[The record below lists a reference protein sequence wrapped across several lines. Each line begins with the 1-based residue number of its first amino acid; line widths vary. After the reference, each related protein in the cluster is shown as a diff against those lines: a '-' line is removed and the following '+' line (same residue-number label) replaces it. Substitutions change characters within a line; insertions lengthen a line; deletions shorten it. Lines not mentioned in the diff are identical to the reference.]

1 MIDCVEIVSRH
12 FEILEVKRGGGRL
25 AVHLGLPLRGGD
37 LEDVMASLY
46 KDLTA
51 SGCYPYFSREELGLV
66 LYIHRPEAG
75 ARRRAL
81 ALALAAATLATVYMS
96 GLALSDP
103 SRGLSWSP
111 LAYLV
116 GLLFPLLVHEM
127 GHWIVMR
134 LNRVPASLPYMI
146 PAPPLQLGF
155 LGTFGA
161 VINMRWLPPTLDS
174 LTVMAVMGPLAGFVV
189 AVPLAV
195 VGLQHSLLLPPQEAA
210 ARGDLIGIPLMP
222 LVMLLLGGAL
232 GLPSD
237 RVVVL
242 SPLAFASYVV
252 FIVTF
257 LNLIPVGMLDGGH
270 IIRGVVGERMHQAIS
285 LLVVVASLLASVY
298 MPQLSLFALLA
309 LLIYMMTAGRHPGA
323 AIKISV
329 PGWRSVASALIYSLL
344 LVLTFPLPLSLS

>member
-1 MIDCVEIVSRH
+1 
-12 FEILEVKRGGGRL
+12 
-25 AVHLGLPLRGGD
+25 
-37 LEDVMASLY
+37 
-46 KDLTA
+46 
-51 SGCYPYFSREELGLV
+51 
-66 LYIHRPEAG
+66 
-75 ARRRAL
+75 
-81 ALALAAATLATVYMS
+81 
-96 GLALSDP
+96 
-103 SRGLSWSP
+103 
-111 LAYLV
+111 
-116 GLLFPLLVHEM
+116 
-127 GHWIVMR
+127 
-134 LNRVPASLPYMI
+134 
-146 PAPPLQLGF
+146 
-155 LGTFGA
+155 
-161 VINMRWLPPTLDS
+161 MRWLPPTLDS